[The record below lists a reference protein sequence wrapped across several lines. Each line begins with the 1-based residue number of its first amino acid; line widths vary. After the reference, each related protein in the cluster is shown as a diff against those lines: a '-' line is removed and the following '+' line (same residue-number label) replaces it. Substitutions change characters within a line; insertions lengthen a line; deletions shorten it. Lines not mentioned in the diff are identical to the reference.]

1 MVGFAVMS
9 FQDNGIS
16 GLFAQGIGTSM
27 LQMPNIVRKP
37 IVWLPPILAS
47 AVLGPISAKVL
58 GILCGPVGSGM
69 GTSGLVGQIV
79 TYQTM
84 SAAGVNSGIILA
96 EILIMHVAAPA
107 VLTLLFAA
115 FMRKKGWIQS
125 GDLKLDI

>member
-1 MVGFAVMS
+1 
-9 FQDNGIS
+9 
-16 GLFAQGIGTSM
+16 M

-37 IVWLPPILAS
+37 VVWLPPILAS

-58 GILCGPVGSGM
+58 GMVCGPVGTGM

-107 VLTLLFAA
+107 VLTLLFAS
-115 FMRKKGWIQS
+115 FMRRKGWIQS

>member
-1 MVGFAVMS
+1 
-9 FQDNGIS
+9 
-16 GLFAQGIGTSM
+16 
-27 LQMPNIVRKP
+27 
-37 IVWLPPILAS
+37 
-47 AVLGPISAKVL
+47 
-58 GILCGPVGSGM
+58 M